1 MSKVIL
7 DKSIKALVFDMAGTT
22 VNEGGI
28 VYKTLYKTIRNY
40 GLNIKSEKDIEPWY
54 GANKYEVLD
63 HFLRK
68 SVVKKSYF
76 KELQPALHKVF
87 EINLVD
93 NYSDP
98 KNLSLIHEN
107 IPQHFNN
114 LRDNGVKIFLN
125 TGYSCDIQESII
137 ESLNMKDFIDDY
149 ISSEQVPKGRP
160 RPFMIDKLMMNN
172 NIHFTSEV
180 IKFGDTPND
189 IKEGINAGC
198 YKSIGVLSGASD
210 YNTLHKAGA
219 SKIIDSV
226 MDIEMWSKVYL
237 DYY

>member
-22 VNEGGI
+22 VNEGGL
-28 VYKTLYKTIRNY
+28 VYKTLYKTISNY
-40 GLNIKSEKDIEPWY
+40 GLNINSEKDIEPWH

-63 HFLRK
+63 HFLRN
-68 SVVKKSYF
+68 SVEKQRYF
-76 KELQPALHKVF
+76 RELRPSLHKIF
-87 EINLVD
+87 ENNLV
-93 NYSDP
+93 NSYSDSN
-98 KNLSLIHEN
+98 NLSLIDEN
-107 IPQHFNN
+107 MPQHFNN
-114 LRDNGVKIFLN
+114 LRENGVKIFLN

-137 ESLNMKDFIDDY
+137 ESLNMKEFIDDY

-160 RPFMIDKLMMNN
+160 RPFMIDKLMMLN
-172 NIHFTSEV
+172 NIHYTSEV

-198 YKSIGVLSGASD
+198 YQSVGVLSGASD

-219 SKIIDSV
+219 NKIIDSV
-226 MDIEMWSKVYL
+226 MDIEL
-237 DYY
+237 Q